1 MSKKRKKSILHTLLI
16 SILILFVCI
25 SGFALWFSQHYKA
38 IIRKHLP
45 EWVAKATDSVYHISF
60 DDISINV
67 FTRSVT
73 VTGIKFWPDS
83 LQLEVRKQTKRR
95 VFTTT
100 VNTIVKLEA
109 TGIDWGKL
117 SHKELYCRHITLY
130 QPQSNILTDLSRKG
144 LEERIPFKISKGVI
158 ERMFV
163 EQIEIIDPDISF
175 HYIGR
180 NNTYYCYMKKGKV
193 ILNNWAMDIDN
204 TKDTSSFLY
213 AKNGSV
219 LFESFIYREDSSLY
233 QVKSTSLDF
242 SSNSNSIKL
251 KDLTIAPLM
260 RRDEFYQ
267 KIGHQKE
274 IYNLHFPEIEIVDF
288 NWKKLISDVQLHA
301 SVVNVTNPSVDIFF
315 STIPTPDTGSR
326 VGNFPQQLLQKWG
339 WNVSFNRINIKNAH
353 IKYSELSQETHKTG
367 IVVFDNIHGSLT
379 NVTNIDSLMHINK
392 HCVIKL
398 SGKCMQTSPIDVI
411 FDLVLP
417 DKFGYFTMDGSMKN
431 LDAKQ
436 IAAPSLAL
444 AMADIKSFH
453 LQEMKMHV
461 EGNQNYSKGSFSFQ
475 YTNLSMELE
484 KMNKDSKI
492 SAMPTL
498 SWMTN
503 KLFVFPDNPMPGKD
517 VRTETTYLE
526 RDKQKSFFILI
537 WKNIYIGAQESAVRN
552 KHLLEVLRKSTFGIH
567 LR

>member
-1 MSKKRKKSILHTLLI
+1 MSKNRKKAILHILLI
-16 SILILFVCI
+16 SLLIIFI
-25 SGFALWFSQHYKA
+25 STGGFALWFSQHYKA
-38 IIRKHLP
+38 IIRKNLP
-45 EWVAKATDSVYHISF
+45 EWIAKATDSVYHISF
-60 DDISINV
+60 DDVNINI

-73 VTGIKFWPDS
+73 LTGIKFWPDS
-83 LQLEVRKQTKRR
+83 LQLELRKQNKRR

-100 VNTIVKLEA
+100 VNRIQKLVA
-109 TGIDWGKL
+109 SGIDWTKL
-117 SHKELYCRHITLY
+117 ASKELYCRNITLY
-130 QPQSNILTDLSRKG
+130 QPQSNILSDFSQKG
-144 LEERIPFKISKGVI
+144 LEERIPNKKNKGAI

-163 EQIEIIDPDISF
+163 EQVEIIDPDVSF
-175 HYIGR
+175 HYIGK

-213 AKNGSV
+213 AKNGSIQ
-219 LFESFIYREDSSLY
+219 FESFIYREDSSLY

-242 SSNSNSIKL
+242 SSTGKSVKL
-251 KDLTIAPLM
+251 KDVTIAPLM

-301 SVVNVTNPSVDIFF
+301 SVVNVTDPSIDIFF

-339 WNVSFNRINIKNAH
+339 WNVSFNSINIKNAH
-353 IKYSELSQETHKTG
+353 IKYSELSQETRKTG
-367 IVVFDNIHGSLT
+367 IVVFDGVHGSLT
-379 NVTNIDSLMHINK
+379 NVTNIDSLMNINK
-392 HCVIKL
+392 HCLIKL
-398 SGKCMQTSPIDVI
+398 SGKCMQTSPIDVS
-411 FDLVLP
+411 FDLLLP
-417 DKFGYFTMDGSMKN
+417 DKHGYFTMDGSMKD

-461 EGNQNYSKGSFSFQ
+461 EGNQNYSKGVFVFR
-475 YTNLSMELE
+475 YTDLSMELE
-484 KMNKDSKI
+484 KMNENSKI
-492 SAMPTL
+492 SAMPIL
-498 SWMTN
+498 SWATN
-503 KLFVFPDNPMPGKD
+503 KLFVFPNNPMPGKD

-537 WKNIYIGAQESAVRN
+537 WKNIYLGAQESAVRN
-552 KHLLEVLRKSTFGIH
+552 KRLLEILRKSTLGIH